1 MLNMRPRKRDEK
13 QRKRLTLHS
22 NPILNR
28 HQIIR
33 QWGVEIEDPK
43 LIANWS
49 KGEVICQDAFYHGK
63 CMTAFETFHWRS
75 VKMIA
80 TKI

>member
-13 QRKRLTLHS
+13 QRKRLTLRS
-22 NPILNR
+22 NLILNR

-43 LIANWS
+43 LIAN
-49 KGEVICQDAFYHGK
+49 
-63 CMTAFETFHWRS
+63 
-75 VKMIA
+75 
-80 TKI
+80 